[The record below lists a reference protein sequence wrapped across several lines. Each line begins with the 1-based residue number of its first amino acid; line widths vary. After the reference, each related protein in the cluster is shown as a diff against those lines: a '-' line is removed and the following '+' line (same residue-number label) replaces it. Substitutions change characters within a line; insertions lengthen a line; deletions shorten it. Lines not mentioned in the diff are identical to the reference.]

1 MRAALFPDGGVFRVV
16 APSDGRCIIRPIAD
30 RDPEAVRS
38 ARGHYAAIA
47 GLMFGKRRHGLSGL
61 LIAVRIKSGARR
73 GKNDGDV
80 ALTVASH
87 GLQIL
92 TACRL
97 RNPFNGP
104 YGLKALRQSANWC
117 QVILRSIQ
125 PK

>member
-1 MRAALFPDGGVFRVV
+1 MRAALFPDGCMFRVT
-16 APSDGRCIIRPIAD
+16 APSDGGGVIRPIAD
-30 RDPEAVRS
+30 RDPEAIRP
-38 ARGHYAAIA
+38 ARGHYPAIA
-47 GLMFGKRRHGLSGL
+47 GLALRKRRHGLGGS
-61 LIAVRIKSGARR
+61 LIAILINFGARR

-87 GLQIL
+87 GPQIR
-92 TACRL
+92 TAYRL

-117 QVILRSIQ
+117 QVILRSLQ

>member
-47 GLMFGKRRHGLSGL
+47 GLMFGKRRHSLSGL
-61 LIAVRIKSGARR
+61 LIAVRIKFGARR

-80 ALTVASH
+80 ALMVASH
-87 GLQIL
+87 GLQIP

-97 RNPFNGP
+97 RNPLIGP
-104 YGLKALRQSANWC
+104 YGLKALRQSANWR
-117 QVILRSIQ
+117 QVILRSTQ
-125 PK
+125 PI

>member
-30 RDPEAVRS
+30 RDPEAFRS
-38 ARGHYAAIA
+38 ARGHYAAIS
-47 GLMFGKRRHGLSGL
+47 GLAFGKHSHRLSGSF
-61 LIAVRIKSGARR
+61 IAVMIKFGARR

-92 TACRL
+92 TARRL

-104 YGLKALRQSANWC
+104 YGLKAFRQSANWC

>member
-1 MRAALFPDGGVFRVV
+1 MRAALFSDRCVFRVV

-30 RDPEAVRS
+30 RDAKAIGTAGGQYP
-38 ARGHYAAIA
+38 AIA
-47 GLMFGKRRHGLSGL
+47 GLALRKRRHGLGGAF
-61 LIAVRIKSGARR
+61 IAVLIKFGARR

-87 GLQIL
+87 AMQIL

-104 YGLKALRQSANWC
+104 YGLKDPRQSANWC
-117 QVILRSIQ
+117 QVILRSTQ
-125 PK
+125 PI

>member
-1 MRAALFPDGGVFRVV
+1 MRAALFSDGGVFRVV
-16 APSDGRCIIRPIAD
+16 APLHGGGIICPVAD
-30 RDPEAVRS
+30 SNAK
-38 ARGHYAAIA
+38 AIGTAGGHYAAIS
-47 GLMFGKRRHGLSGL
+47 GLAFGKHSHSMSGAF
-61 LIAVRIKSGARR
+61 IAVLIKFGARR

-87 GLQIL
+87 GPQIP
-92 TACRL
+92 TAYRL

-104 YGLKALRQSANWC
+104 YGLKALRQSANWR

>member
-1 MRAALFPDGGVFRVV
+1 MRAALFSDGCVFRVV
-16 APSDGRCIIRPIAD
+16 APSDGGCIIRPIAN
-30 RDPEAVRS
+30 RDPEAIGT
-38 ARGHYAAIA
+38 ARGFYAAIA
-47 GLMFGKRRHGLSGL
+47 GLAFGKHSHSMSGAF
-61 LIAVRIKSGARR
+61 IAVLIKFGARR

-87 GLQIL
+87 GPQIP
-92 TACRL
+92 TAYRL